1 MTAVELNEHTLDDVA
16 ATASFTWGLSL
27 SGSDV
32 EIAIS
37 ALHNLTDFDG
47 EEIVT
52 QVTEFWNRTW
62 TDLVAGNAVASVYV
76 IMETLRIGR
85 LTGEAAALSAMDV
98 TLIAAALSN
107 LAGSEPGDCATTY
120 EELGDVGDEILDKIL
135 AEDGELHRYAGLL
148 SEACVRFIEGAMLL
162 GI

>member
-1 MTAVELNEHTLDDVA
+1 MTAVEMNERTLDDVV
-16 ATASFTWGLSL
+16 ATALFTWGLSF
-27 SGSDV
+27 SRSDV

-52 QVTEFWNRTW
+52 QVSEFWNRTW

-76 IMETLRIGR
+76 IMETLRTGR
-85 LTGEAAALSAMDV
+85 ITGEAAALSAFDV

-107 LAGSEPGDCATTY
+107 LAGSEPGDVADTY
-120 EELGDVGDEILDKIL
+120 GELSDVHDDTLDKIL
-135 AEDGELHRYAGLL
+135 AVDGELHRYADLL
-148 SEACVRFIEGAMLL
+148 SQACVRFVENAILL